1 MATRADGSGGTA
13 SARDITPAQLAA
25 TWKKSGGFDSLRKQ
39 LLADFINAPEMA
51 KFLTDLDVSLPALLA
66 STPSIARQERKDRPN
81 AVIRSMKQIETLKPQ
96 IKLTEKRLRED
107 ETVAKRIDQELARS
121 LCQLRG
127 VPFVE
132 EPEPKAERPAE
143 VGGREG
149 TAPSPVPKA
158 DESPNPAMTPEDKDS
173 SAVASPTQT
182 LSATTSTKPP
192 AAPLPAT
199 QPSEPEDVD
208 MPSVGQAES
217 PSTSGVDSKEAITTG
232 QAAVPAEADDDVE
245 MKPSIPDVSEEST

>member
-1 MATRADGSGGTA
+1 
-13 SARDITPAQLAA
+13 
-25 TWKKSGGFDSLRKQ
+25 
-39 LLADFINAPEMA
+39 MA

-158 DESPNPAMTPEDKDS
+158 DESPSSFRSFSRCRPHADFSACAADPAMTPEDKDS
-173 SAVASPTQT
+173 SAVASPTQSKSEPVDSNGSAAPRLVDAT
-182 LSATTSTKPP
+182 QSEQSALSATTSTKPP